1 MRDAELAD
9 MVISF
14 RPGEVHSWIVSS
26 AIEVLGRRH
35 VLRVPDEPESGVSGV
50 IPDWWSNKLFDGK
63 VTSREMDR
71 RLAGGATIEIV
82 STPLAEG
89 TTLLA
94 AVSSHG
100 RVDFEPRAGATKTT
114 DTLIGL
120 VDRGEGEDRPTQ
132 QG

>member
-1 MRDAELAD
+1 
-9 MVISF
+9 
-14 RPGEVHSWIVSS
+14 VHSWIVSS

-35 VLRVPDEPESGVSGV
+35 VLRVPDESETGVGAV

-63 VTSREMDR
+63 VTSSEMDR

-82 STPLAEG
+82 SPPLARG

-94 AVSSHG
+94 AVSGHG
-100 RVDFEPRAGATKTT
+100 RVDFKPQAREAKTT

-120 VDRGEGEDRPTQ
+120 VNRGESEDRPTQ